1 MAMMNTIITAQG
13 EEFPLQGMTLVLRHL
28 ALEGDQK
35 TSVYL
40 ITKDEDDKEVK
51 VLLATLSSAVPQ
63 HSCEIPITGETV
75 KLICE
80 GKAKVHAILTPELE
94 EDFDDFDMEG
104 MSEEEDDDNGEFA
117 EEGDDDEEDEDEK
130 PVEAP
135 KKVEPKKEEKKP
147 QQPKK
152 EEKKPQQPPKKETKP
167 QQHQQPKKE
176 EKKPQQPPK
185 KEFNKKEGKKMNKK
199 NNKKH

>member
-35 TSVYL
+35 TSIYL

-94 EDFDDFDMEG
+94 EDFDDFDMDD
-104 MSEEEDDDNGEFA
+104 MSEDEDDNGEFA
-117 EEGDDDEEDEDEK
+117 EEGDEEDEEEEEK
-130 PVEAP
+130 PIEAP

-152 EEKKPQQPPKKETKP
+152 EEKKPQPPKKETKP